1 MQKDEK
7 IGIVVLLIIT
17 GIIAIF
23 WWKILIIAGSLAGYL
38 ALQWYLGTIKVK
50 IEATRDEYLFFCGFL
65 PLLLVA
71 LGFLAGNWWIGLMF
85 SFFPPMV
92 LYLKSKKVDD

>member
-1 MQKDEK
+1 MQKDEIVGI
-7 IGIVVLLIIT
+7 IGLLIII

-23 WWKILIIAGSLAGYL
+23 WTPILVIAGSLAGYL

-71 LGFLAGNWWIGLMF
+71 LGFLAGNWLIGLML

-92 LYLKSKKVDD
+92 LYLKSKKVND